1 MPEINVTNGHT
12 ESGSNKNAIVAP
24 SKFLELPPSL
34 LTVADE
40 AFQRKSNRKLG
51 SFKRKN
57 HEKKSGEKRR
67 GSFKR
72 LLKKDK

>member
-1 MPEINVTNGHT
+1 MTTSIIRNSHT
-12 ESGSNKNAIVAP
+12 ESNQNAIVAP

-34 LTVADE
+34 LTLADE

-51 SFKRKN
+51 SFKRKY
-57 HEKKSGEKRR
+57 HEKKNGEKRR

-72 LLKKDK
+72 LIKKDK